1 MKLWVKH
8 VKLLKRIQNDLFLFK
23 LHAIWIMWTEQVLIF
38 TAGSKHMSHLKLLT
52 FVDWLLKK
60 TQVDADFV
68 QKMDIVTSGIVK
80 IHFNALKNVLFCYY
94 RK

>member
-1 MKLWVKH
+1 
-8 VKLLKRIQNDLFLFK
+8 
-23 LHAIWIMWTEQVLIF
+23 
-38 TAGSKHMSHLKLLT
+38 MSHLKLLT

-80 IHFNALKNVLFCYY
+80 IHFNALKKCTFLLLSQIKTWTCHHDVETV
-94 RK
+94 R